1 MRVRISGGRYR
12 GRQIHSRRCGDL
24 RPTAERVRSAVFSII
39 GLEALN
45 GARVLDLYAG
55 TGVMSVEAISRGA
68 RHADLVEVDS
78 RRADEIRENLRGIEV
93 EGRTKVYTGR
103 VVKVVDSLP
112 GGYDLV
118 FADPPYE
125 LQEWDILMNT
135 LNRPGV
141 VNSGGLVIAEHRRG
155 TELAERYDTLERVDD
170 RDTVIP

>member
-1 MRVRISGGRYR
+1 
-12 GRQIHSRRCGDL
+12 
-24 RPTAERVRSAVFSII
+24 
-39 GLEALN
+39 
-45 GARVLDLYAG
+45 
-55 TGVMSVEAISRGA
+55 MSVEAISRGA

-170 RDTVIP
+170 RRYGDTSISVYQVSTSG